1 MARSFEAVSAEIGRP
16 PSVGLFVRTTWLSA
30 STIESMRYGVII
42 WPWLAT
48 VWAIW
53 AICRGV
59 VWTVYWP
66 IELIA
71 SCAGSASAG
80 KTEGVTASGI
90 WESRPK
96 PNRFVTS
103 TSCWVVSCSEAST
116 KVVLHERAKA
126 SVSVG
131 LPSPQVEDSMLDTSV
146 AVPGRVVDTGD
157 DMRVSGSATPFS
169 MRAIVVRT
177 LKVEPGA

>member
-1 MARSFEAVSAEIGRP
+1 M
-16 PSVGLFVRTTWLSA
+16 
-30 STIESMRYGVII
+30 
-42 WPWLAT
+42 
-48 VWAIW
+48 VWATC

-71 SCAGSASAG
+71 SCAASASAG
-80 KTEGVTASGI
+80 NTEGVTDRGI
-90 WESRPK
+90 CVSRPN

-103 TSCWVVSCSEAST
+103 TSCWFVSCSEAST

-131 LPSPQVEDSMLDTSV
+131 LPSPQVEDSMLETSV
-146 AVPGRVVDTGD
+146 AVPGRVVDTGEG
-157 DMRVSGSATPFS
+157 MCISGSARLFS
-169 MRAIVVRT
+169 MRAIVVRI
-177 LKVEPGA
+177 LNVEPGA

>member
-1 MARSFEAVSAEIGRP
+1 MTDSGAMLMREKKGMAPIVT
-16 PSVGLFVRTTWLSA
+16 RTVALTQ
-30 STIESMRYGVII
+30 
-42 WPWLAT
+42 
-48 VWAIW
+48 AIN
-53 AICRGV
+53 ALR
-59 VWTVYWP
+59 
-66 IELIA
+66 A
-71 SCAGSASAG
+71 
-80 KTEGVTASGI
+80 EGVTVSGI
-90 WESRPK
+90 CDSRPK

-103 TSCWVVSCSEAST
+103 MSCWLVSCSEAST

-157 DMRVSGSATPFS
+157 GMRVSGSATPFS